1 MTVVK
6 MSFPRLLIAT
16 IGASKVRPVFVR
28 PFKCNFRHCFT
39 DHLTVLCFPLQFFA
53 LQCLD
58 FYDRNVGHLVFM
70 RLWTFQEKSLKYLS
84 KVPRRA
90 SQVSALK
97 VARLGLNDGA
107 QLWISFKLFSKQTFF
122 TAHIRYLHNKGFV

>member
-1 MTVVK
+1 MSVVK
-6 MSFPRLLIAT
+6 MSFPRQLIAT
-16 IGASKVRPVFVR
+16 IGASKDRPVFVR

-70 RLWTFQEKSLKYLS
+70 WLWTFQEKSLKYRQYYF
-84 KVPRRA
+84 VRA
-90 SQVSALK
+90 GPVEP
-97 VARLGLNDGA
+97 
-107 QLWISFKLFSKQTFF
+107 
-122 TAHIRYLHNKGFV
+122 